1 MTTEDIHLELD
12 SLLVARARA
21 GGALNRVV
29 DEALRWR
36 LDHAA
41 EDAALARRWAED
53 NALMVEALAGGAAE
67 AALR

>member
-1 MTTEDIHLELD
+1 MTTENINLELD
-12 SLLVARARA
+12 AALVARARA
-21 GGALNRVV
+21 GGVLNRVV
-29 DEALRWR
+29 TDALRWR

-41 EDAALARRWAED
+41 EDAVRARRWAED